1 MTPRIIPFALLV
13 VGQLA
18 WAAPVTAASGPP
30 TVAEQYLFQSA
41 NAEREQRGMR
51 PLRWDGNLFRAAD
64 GHAREMA
71 ARASISHQ
79 YPGEPDL
86 STRGREAGAKFNVIS
101 ENVAEAPDAVRIHEA
116 WMHSAGHRA
125 NLLDPRVD
133 SVGIGVI
140 SRGGELYAVEDFDR
154 SFVILSLK
162 EQEDAVSDLVQSAGS
177 IAILP
182 SSEDARRTCA
192 MEAGYAGDRVPWFIM
207 RYTAAELTTL
217 PDALK
222 NKLASG
228 KFREAQV
235 GACTASGTKN
245 FSAYSIAVMLFP

>member
-1 MTPRIIPFALLV
+1 MIPLALLI

-18 WAAPVTAASGPP
+18 WSVPPAPATTPP

-41 NAEREQRGMR
+41 NAERIQRGMR
-51 PLRWDGNLFRAAD
+51 PLRWDGDLFRAAD
-64 GHAREMA
+64 AHARQMA
-71 ARASISHQ
+71 SRASISHQ

-101 ENVAEAPDAVRIHEA
+101 ENVAEAPDAVRIHDA

-140 SRGGELYAVEDFDR
+140 SRNGELYAVEDFDR
-154 SFVILSLK
+154 SYISLSLQQ
-162 EQEDAVSDLVQSAGS
+162 QEDIVADLVQSTA
-177 IAILP
+177 AVQVLP
-182 SSEDARRTCA
+182 SSDTARRTCS
-192 MEAGYAGDRVPWFIM
+192 MQTGYAGDRVPWFVM
-207 RYTAAELTTL
+207 RYTAAELTAL

-222 NKLASG
+222 EKLASG
-228 KFREAQV
+228 RFSQAQV
-235 GACTASGTKN
+235 GACTASGTNN
-245 FSAYSIAVMLFP
+245 FSAYSIAVMLYP

>member
-1 MTPRIIPFALLV
+1 MLPIALLLF
-13 VGQLA
+13 GHLA
-18 WAAPVTAASGPP
+18 WSAPRPAPSDSP
-30 TVAEQYLFQSA
+30 TVAEQYLFQAA
-41 NAEREQRGMR
+41 NAERVQRGMR
-51 PLRWDGNLFRAAD
+51 ALRWDNELFRAAN

-86 STRGREAGAKFNVIS
+86 STRGRDAGAKFNVIS
-101 ENVAEAPDAVRIHEA
+101 ENVAEAPNAVRIHEA
-116 WMHSAGHRA
+116 WMQSAGHRA

-140 SRGGELYAVEDFDR
+140 SRNGELYAVEDFDR
-154 SFVILSLK
+154 SYVSLSLQQ
-162 EQEDAVSDLVQSAGS
+162 QEDIVADLVQSTS
-177 IAILP
+177 SVEVLP
-182 SSEDARRTCA
+182 SSDTARRTCA
-192 MEAGYAGDRVPWFIM
+192 MQTGYAGNRVPWFVM

-222 NKLASG
+222 DKLASG
-228 KFREAQV
+228 RFRQAQV
-235 GACTASGTKN
+235 GACSATGTNN